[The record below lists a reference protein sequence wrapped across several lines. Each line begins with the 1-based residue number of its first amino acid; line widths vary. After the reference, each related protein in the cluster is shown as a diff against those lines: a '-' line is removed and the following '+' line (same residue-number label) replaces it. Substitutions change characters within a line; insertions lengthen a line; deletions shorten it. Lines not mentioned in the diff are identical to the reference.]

1 MINKSSLLFPFFISF
16 SFAFLECDFQAY
28 RVQKHL
34 PFGPFSLKW
43 LQILLGSF
51 SKNRLDVHLMKWL
64 QSGARIFKTHGQ
76 QDTFSVN
83 GQSCQLQGTES
94 RESSTQESTQ
104 NLKKKLINLVGY

>member
-51 SKNRLDVHLMKWL
+51 SKNLLDFHLMKWL
-64 QSGARIFKTHGQ
+64 QSGASIFKTHGQ
-76 QDTFSVN
+76 QDTFIGN
-83 GQSCQLQGTES
+83 GQACQLQGIES
-94 RESSTQESTQ
+94 RESCTQKTTQ
-104 NLKKKLINLVGY
+104 NLKKKIN

>member
-16 SFAFLECDFQAY
+16 SLAFLECDFQAY

-51 SKNRLDVHLMKWL
+51 SKNRLDVHLMK
-64 QSGARIFKTHGQ
+64 
-76 QDTFSVN
+76 
-83 GQSCQLQGTES
+83 
-94 RESSTQESTQ
+94 
-104 NLKKKLINLVGY
+104 